1 MEIALL
7 LLLVNVVSLDSWALH
22 YKVISRGGYPVRGI
36 SHWIC
41 SPTRPPFTIRTA
53 SNNDID
59 DSEERMVSEAELRQ
73 MWRAS
78 GRSMSAYNSQQAALL
93 LLTSEEEDDD
103 EEDEEGISISM
114 KDLSISEMRQQLSF
128 KSQSI
133 VNNGNDLPTPVR
145 VREKSVGIDLGTTF
159 SSISLIERGAP
170 KILSIDSSTLVPSIV
185 TYLPSSTP
193 PLVGELA
200 RQQLITN
207 DKNTFSSVK
216 RVIGATFA
224 QAKKNGEKLS
234 LLKVDAQASL
244 ASNDSMCLF
253 KVPALKNQ
261 LLRPEEISSQVVA
274 YLLKEATNYLNANNS
289 ESVNG
294 DTHTKITRAVI
305 TVPAYFKPIQCKAT
319 ERAGYL
325 AGLTKV
331 KLLREPEAA
340 ALAYGLNRKKP
351 QIILVIDLG
360 GGTFDCSVLDVG
372 GGVVEVLFYSSS

>member
-7 LLLVNVVSLDSWALH
+7 LLLVNVVSLDSWVLH
-22 YKVISRGGYPVRGI
+22 YKVISREGYPVRGI

-41 SPTRPPFTIRTA
+41 SPTGPSFTIRSA

-59 DSEERMVSEAELRQ
+59 DSEERVVSEEELRRI
-73 MWRAS
+73 WRAS
-78 GRSMSAYNSQQAALL
+78 GQSMSAYNSQQAALL
-93 LLTSEEEDDD
+93 LLTSEEED
-103 EEDEEGISISM
+103 EENDEEGVSISM
-114 KDLSISEMRQQLSF
+114 KDLSISEMKRQLSF
-128 KSQSI
+128 KSRNS

-185 TYLPSSTP
+185 TYLPTSTP